1 MELEMERIKDGM
13 WSVEMKREKEERK
26 AREEV
31 KLEGHF

>member
-26 AREEV
+26 TREEV
-31 KLEGHF
+31 KLEEHF